1 MLAFYIYLIGIVDK
15 LIILFIAYSVIIG
28 ALSFMILCDSP
39 DNSNVK
45 SISKK
50 FLISTICTFIITIFI
65 PSSKTLASMIIIPAV
80 VNNEQVQN
88 IGKNSLTV
96 LEELTKQ
103 WVIDITS
110 NSNKELNI

>member
-15 LIILFIAYSVIIG
+15 LIMLFIAYSAIVC
-28 ALSFMILCDSP
+28 ALSFMIFCDSP
-39 DNSNVK
+39 DDSNAK

-50 FLISTICTFIITIFI
+50 FLISAICTFTITIFI
-65 PSSKTLASMIIIPAV
+65 PSSKTLASMIMIPAV

-88 IGKNSLTV
+88 IGKNSLTI

-110 NSNKELNI
+110 DSNKELDI

>member
-15 LIILFIAYSVIIG
+15 LIMLFIAYSAIVC
-28 ALSFMILCDSP
+28 ALSFMIFCDSP
-39 DNSNVK
+39 DDSNAK

-50 FLISTICTFIITIFI
+50 FLISAICTFTITIFI
-65 PSSKTLASMIIIPAV
+65 PSSKTLASMIMIPAV

-88 IGKNSLTV
+88 IGKNSLTI

-110 NSNKELNI
+110 DSNKK

>member
-1 MLAFYIYLIGIVDK
+1 MSAFYIYLIGIVDK
-15 LIILFIAYSVIIG
+15 LIMLFIAYSAIVC
-28 ALSFMILCDSP
+28 ALSFMIFCNSSN
-39 DNSNVK
+39 NSNTK

-50 FLISTICTFIITIFI
+50 FLISAICVFIITIFI
-65 PSSKTLASMIIIPAV
+65 PSSKTLASMIMIPAV

-103 WVIDITS
+103 WIIDITS
-110 NSNKELNI
+110 NSNKESNI

>member
-15 LIILFIAYSVIIG
+15 LIMLFIAYSAIVC
-28 ALSFMILCDSP
+28 ALSFMIFCDSP
-39 DNSNVK
+39 DDSNAK

-50 FLISTICTFIITIFI
+50 FLISAICTFTITIFI
-65 PSSKTLASMIIIPAV
+65 PSSKTLASMIMIPAV

-103 WVIDITS
+103 WVIDITLD
-110 NSNKELNI
+110 SNKESDV

>member
-1 MLAFYIYLIGIVDK
+1 MLALYIYLIGIVDR
-15 LIILFIAYSVIIG
+15 LVMLFIAYSVIVG
-28 ALSFMILCDSP
+28 ALSFMIFCDSP
-39 DNSNVK
+39 NNSNAK

-50 FLISTICTFIITIFI
+50 FLISAICAFIITIFI
-65 PSSKTLASMIIIPAV
+65 PSSKTLASMIMIPAV

-110 NSNKELNI
+110 NSSKESNI

>member
-15 LIILFIAYSVIIG
+15 LGMLFIAYSVIVG
-28 ALSFMILCDSP
+28 ALSFMIFCDSP
-39 DNSNVK
+39 DDSNAE
-45 SISKK
+45 STSKK
-50 FLISTICTFIITIFI
+50 FLVSAICAFIITVFI
-65 PSSKTLASMIIIPAV
+65 PSSKTLASIIIIPAV

-103 WVIDITS
+103 WVIDITL
-110 NSNKELNI
+110 NSNKESNI